1 MKKQNEEITIKE
13 ILDLFIPKI
22 WIIVLVSVIAALL
35 VGGYSKFFKKDTYTS
50 YVSFIVRADTSTIPT
65 SGGYDGVQALV
76 ADYIHLLGSDKFCE
90 DVAVAMSSTYGD
102 VTASQVKAAVKMQ
115 PYGETNFIYAYVT
128 STSPEFAKSCAD
140 AIKLEA
146 NKFVAGKF
154 DYKVSMEPV
163 DDPKLPTT
171 IESKNVTRN
180 AAIGF
185 IGGAV
190 ISVIVIFLLSRF
202 DVVVRSREALESR
215 FDIPVL
221 GVIPR
226 LESDITTSSEE
237 KVQLNKYAGQK
248 IAVPQQ
254 PNVVDGRV
262 VFEEKNKK
270 GRSE

>member
-22 WIIVLVSVIAALL
+22 WIILLVGAIVAVL

-50 YVSFIVRADTSTIPT
+50 YASFIVRADTSTIPT

-76 ADYIHLLGSDKFCE
+76 ADYIHLLESDQFCE
-90 DVAVAMSSTYGD
+90 QVAIAMADTYGD
-102 VTASQVKAAVKMQ
+102 VTPAQVKAAITMK

-128 STSPEFAKSCAD
+128 SGSPEFSKSCAD

-154 DYKVSMEPV
+154 DYKVSMESV
-163 DDPKLPTT
+163 DNPKLPKT
-171 IESKNVTRN
+171 IDSKNVTRN

-185 IGGAV
+185 VGGAV
-190 ISVIVIFLLSRF
+190 FAIIVIFLISRF
-202 DVVVRSREALESR
+202 DVVIRSREMLEQR

-221 GVIPR
+221 GVIPK
-226 LESDITTSSEE
+226 LENDQPAHSTEE
-237 KVQLNKYAGQK
+237 KVELDRYTSQK
-248 IAVPQQ
+248 NPNAQH

-262 VFEEKNKK
+262 VFNEKKK
-270 GRSE
+270 